1 MDSKSIPKLALD
13 SCLPILAGPLAGWIA
28 FLLFSHYVPTA
39 ESTAGACLFV
49 TVWMAVWWMTEAVPI
64 EATALLPIVLMPL
77 LGIQKIAAT
86 TAEYADP
93 NVFLYLGGI
102 GIAFG
107 IEKTGLH
114 RRGALLVLRVV
125 GTSPAGIVGGFM
137 FATASLSMWISNTA
151 TTILMLPLARS
162 VILISRRP
170 NQPEQIGSNLLA
182 CSLLLG
188 IAYAASLGGL
198 GTLVG
203 TPTNVF
209 FRGFMEELGQPISFF
224 SWMAMALPLVFILLL
239 AAWGLLSFVFYR
251 QASSFNLSR
260 EWVREEQARLPPWSI
275 AQYWA
280 LAVFLFAALSWSLR
294 ELLLAQE
301 FVARSTPW
309 LGNVHDSM
317 IAMVG
322 MLLLL
327 IVPVPQGNS
336 DNVNAERN
344 PRHWEFRRVLDWD
357 DLQKAPWGILLLL
370 GGGLSLAK
378 AIQTSGLSDAIASGA
393 IFLKGVPI
401 WLLLLVIISAVVFLS
416 ELASNVATATT
427 VLPILSGVAQGIGIR
442 PEIFL
447 LPAIL
452 AASCGFMLPVATPPN
467 AIVFGERQMTMRQ
480 MMHSGIVLDL
490 ICIAVIWLFALTLID
505 R

>member
-1 MDSKSIPKLALD
+1 MDSNSSPRSGLLA
-13 SCLPILAGPLAGWIA
+13 ILLIIAGPLAGWIA
-28 FLLFSHYVPTA
+28 FLLFGNFSPTA
-39 ESTAGACLFV
+39 VMSARACLFV
-49 TVWMAVWWMTEAVPI
+49 TVWMAVWWMTEAVPL
-64 EATALLPIVLMPL
+64 EATAMLPIVLMPL
-77 LGIQKIAAT
+77 LGIQRIAAT

-114 RRGALLVLRVV
+114 RRGALMVLRVV
-125 GTSPAGIVGGFM
+125 GTTPAGIVGGFM
-137 FATASLSMWISNTA
+137 LATAALSMWISNTA

-162 VILISRRP
+162 VILISRDP
-170 NQPEQIGSNLLA
+170 NQPDRIGSNLLA

-224 SWMAMALPLVFILLL
+224 SWMATALPLVIVLLF
-239 AAWGLLSFVFYR
+239 ATWGLLSFVFYR
-251 QASSFNLSR
+251 RANSFNLSR
-260 EWVREEQARLPPWSI
+260 EWVREEQLRLPLWSA
-275 AQYWA
+275 AQVWV
-280 LAVFLFAALSWSLR
+280 LTVFLCAALCWSLR
-294 ELLLAQE
+294 ELLIAQE
-301 FVARSTPW
+301 FIAVAIPW
-309 LGNVHDSM
+309 ASNVHDSM

-327 IVPVPQGNS
+327 IVPVPYRS
-336 DNVNAERN
+336 FTKSVAE
-344 PRHWEFRRVLDWD
+344 PREREWRRVLDWD

-378 AIQTSGLSDAIASGA
+378 AIQTSGLSAEIASGA
-393 IFLKGVPI
+393 VYLKEIPV

-427 VLPILSGVAQGIGIR
+427 VLPILAGVAQGLGIE
-442 PEIFL
+442 PQVLL

-480 MMHSGIVLDL
+480 MMGAGIVLDL
-490 ICIAVIWLFALTLID
+490 
-505 R
+505 

>member
-1 MDSKSIPKLALD
+1 MDSNGSLRSSLVTSLLI
-13 SCLPILAGPLAGWIA
+13 IAGPLAGWIA
-28 FLLFSHYVPTA
+28 FLLFGNFSPTA
-39 ESTAGACLFV
+39 PMSAKACLFV
-49 TVWMAVWWMTEAVPI
+49 TVWMAVWWMTEAVPL
-64 EATALLPIVLMPL
+64 EATAMLPIVLMPL

-114 RRGALLVLRVV
+114 RRGALMVLTVV

-137 FATASLSMWISNTA
+137 FATAALSMWISNTA

-162 VILISRRP
+162 VILISRDP
-170 NQPEQIGSNLLA
+170 NQPERVGSNLLA

-224 SWMAMALPLVFILLL
+224 SWMATALPLVVVLLF
-239 AAWGLLSFVFYR
+239 ATWGLLSFVFYR

-260 EWVREEQARLPPWSI
+260 EWVREEQLSLPPWSP
-275 AQYWA
+275 AQFWV
-280 LAVFLFAALSWSLR
+280 LAVFLCAALCWSLR
-294 ELLLAQE
+294 ELLIAQDFFAE
-301 FVARSTPW
+301 AFPWAR
-309 LGNVHDSM
+309 NVHDSM
-317 IAMVG
+317 IAMAG

-327 IVPVPQGNS
+327 IVPVPH
-336 DNVNAERN
+336 
-344 PRHWEFRRVLDWD
+344 PRSSESIEPYVREWRRVLDWD

-378 AIQTSGLSDAIASGA
+378 AIQTSGLSAEIASA
-393 IFLKGVPI
+393 AVYLKEIPVS
-401 WLLLLVIISAVVFLS
+401 LLVLVIISAVVFLS

-427 VLPILSGVAQGIGIR
+427 VLPILAGVAQGLGIE
-442 PEIFL
+442 PQVLL

-480 MMHSGIVLDL
+480 MMSAGIVLDL
-490 ICIAVIWLFALTLID
+490 ICIAVIWLFALTLIGK
-505 R
+505 